1 MDFLLLWAHE
11 RPNFTSIQ
19 EPHKAV
25 VLSLDV
31 TQLATNLMK
40 HKFWVQREGER
51 RVSQWLI
58 LHRPCNNTGT
68 KPQLDPVAMLNAT
81 SEYFVFIFCKQH
93 QCVMQQKSKAQR

>member
-40 HKFWVQREGER
+40 HKSSGCRGRERGG
-51 RVSQWLI
+51 QA
-58 LHRPCNNTGT
+58 NG
-68 KPQLDPVAMLNAT
+68 
-81 SEYFVFIFCKQH
+81 
-93 QCVMQQKSKAQR
+93 